1 MFGQRT
7 LNPAKGPRPTARP
20 ANPRQASARRRSTA
34 TRGPMGSART
44 SAPLLPIALA
54 GAAGIWAGGL
64 VAVPMVPAPIT
75 LQTLALV
82 LCGGLFGVRAGA
94 LAGAA
99 FLAAVLAGAPIL
111 SGGASAGGAAFLEL
125 KTAGFVLAFVPAG
138 ALAGLAVGRWRQD
151 AALFLLAHLVV
162 VVAGFTWLALRT
174 GLSVSDGAAS
184 IAALVPGALVKSAVG
199 AAAVRALGQRRGPD
213 A

>member
-1 MFGQRT
+1 
-7 LNPAKGPRPTARP
+7 
-20 ANPRQASARRRSTA
+20 
-34 TRGPMGSART
+34 MGSART

-199 AAAVRALGQRRGPD
+199 AAAVRALGERRGPD